1 MQNILGK
8 YYLAAVQAS
17 TQNAMPVTLSGPL
30 CAVLT
35 KLMMT
40 DSRVA
45 LRECLLVEMID
56 NVLALQ
62 FQ

>member
-17 TQNAMPVTLSGPL
+17 TQNAMPVTLSGQL
-30 CAVLT
+30 FALLT

-40 DSRVA
+40 DS
-45 LRECLLVEMID
+45 LLVEMID